1 LLFRAGTGVVLV
13 VKRPENG
20 QFRWPKIRDGG
31 SCAALRCCSFSAR
44 HNLAAD
50 RPCGSVSPS
59 SLKKSPI
66 LF

>member
-31 SCAALRCCSFSAR
+31 SCAALRCAALLQFFS
-44 HNLAAD
+44 
-50 RPCGSVSPS
+50 PP
-59 SLKKSPI
+59 
-66 LF
+66 